1 MPNSKSVLNPKT
13 SIKEAIL
20 STIGAPTQ
28 NQDSVLAH
36 DFARNELSSN
46 AIVVQFYTRHNSY
59 HNKQDKEVKESV
71 LKGFNLAWCEAH
83 TARNGDYIKQG
94 EAYVICNDKAVF
106 TAHKG
111 QKIAFTMGYA
121 LALSTS
127 EFGQLGKS
135 DNALHG
141 MVKAVR
147 ASARTFSAMRH
158 TRFVSALKAHDN
170 EMKGIVKPPRIT
182 YAIKDWVKKE
192 FTIMDKKFISEKA
205 RGGVNDSDIS
215 RYRKAV
221 VAFNTVWLHAE

>member
-1 MPNSKSVLNPKT
+1 MPNPKSASNPKA

-20 STIGAPTQ
+20 STIGAHSQ

-36 DFARNELSSN
+36 DFARNDLNNLS
-46 AIVVQFYTRHNSY
+46 IVASFYNRHNSY

-83 TARNGDYIKQG
+83 TAKNGDYIKQG
-94 EAYVICNDKAVF
+94 EAYVLCNDKAVF
-106 TAHKG
+106 NAHKG

-121 LALSTS
+121 LSLSTS
-127 EFGQLGKS
+127 EFAQLGKT

-147 ASARTFSAMRH
+147 TSARTFSAMRH
-158 TRFVSALKAHDN
+158 TRFVSALKTHDN
-170 EMKGIVKPPRIT
+170 ELKGIVKPPRVT
-182 YAIKDWVKKE
+182 YAIKEWVKKE
-192 FTIMDKKFISEKA
+192 FTVMDKKFISEKA

-221 VAFNTVWLHAE
+221 VAFNAIWLHQE